1 MPGFYE
7 IVIKVPSDL
16 DEHLPGISDSF
27 VNWVAEKEW
36 ELPPDSDMDLNLI
49 EQAPLTVAEKL
60 QRDFLTEWRRV
71 SKAPEA
77 LFFVQFEK
85 GESYFH
91 MHVLVETT
99 GVKSMVLGR
108 FLSQIREKLIQ
119 RIYRGIEPTLPNWF
133 AVTKTR
139 NGAGGGN
146 KVVDECYIPNYL
158 LPKTQPELQWAWTN
172 MEQYLSACLNL
183 AERKRLVA
191 QHLTHVSQTQ
201 EQNKENQNPNSDAPV
216 IRSKTSARYMELV
229 GWLVD
234 KGITSEKQ
242 WIQEDQ
248 ASYISFNAASNSRSQ
263 IKAALDNAGKIMS
276 LTKTAPDYLV
286 GQQPVEDISGNRI
299 YKILELNGYDPQYA
313 ASVFLGWA
321 TKKFGKRNTIWL
333 FGPAT
338 TGKTNIAEAI
348 AHTVPFYGCV
358 NWTNENFPFNDCVD
372 KMVIWWEEGKM
383 TAKVVE
389 SAKAILG
396 GSKVRVDQKCKSSA
410 QIDPTPV
417 IVTSNTNMCAVIDG
431 NSTTFEH
438 QQPLQD
444 RMFKFELTRRLD
456 HDFGKVTKQEVKDFF
471 RWAKD
476 HVVEVE
482 HEFYVKK
489 GGAKKRPAPSDADI
503 SEPKRVRES
512 VAQPSTSDAEASIN
526 YADRYQNKCSR
537 HVGMNLMLFPCKT
550 CERMNQISN
559 VCFTHGVKDCGE
571 CFPVSESQPVSVV
584 KKKTYQKLCP
594 IHHIL
599 GRAPE
604 IACSACDLANV
615 DLDDCVSEQ

>member
-248 ASYISFNAASNSRSQ
+248 A
-263 IKAALDNAGKIMS
+263 
-276 LTKTAPDYLV
+276 
-286 GQQPVEDISGNRI
+286 
-299 YKILELNGYDPQYA
+299 
-313 ASVFLGWA
+313 
-321 TKKFGKRNTIWL
+321 
-333 FGPAT
+333 
-338 TGKTNIAEAI
+338 
-348 AHTVPFYGCV
+348 
-358 NWTNENFPFNDCVD
+358 
-372 KMVIWWEEGKM
+372 
-383 TAKVVE
+383 
-389 SAKAILG
+389 
-396 GSKVRVDQKCKSSA
+396 
-410 QIDPTPV
+410 
-417 IVTSNTNMCAVIDG
+417 
-431 NSTTFEH
+431 
-438 QQPLQD
+438 
-444 RMFKFELTRRLD
+444 
-456 HDFGKVTKQEVKDFF
+456 
-471 RWAKD
+471 
-476 HVVEVE
+476 
-482 HEFYVKK
+482 
-489 GGAKKRPAPSDADI
+489 
-503 SEPKRVRES
+503 
-512 VAQPSTSDAEASIN
+512 
-526 YADRYQNKCSR
+526 
-537 HVGMNLMLFPCKT
+537 
-550 CERMNQISN
+550 
-559 VCFTHGVKDCGE
+559 
-571 CFPVSESQPVSVV
+571 
-584 KKKTYQKLCP
+584 
-594 IHHIL
+594 
-599 GRAPE
+599 
-604 IACSACDLANV
+604 
-615 DLDDCVSEQ
+615 